1 MVDAD
6 GPPMRFTTRKYT
18 VNPVMWLYPSPP
30 SPDEAWE
37 VDNPPSAHD
46 YSFGRVTME
55 TRAPPSSTVLFKV
68 EGLPDRA
75 TYERCKLD
83 SRREPPW
90 RRKEDGL
97 PKVGKICSPMEIGV
111 HDRSGLLRP
120 FTSLGYSGRKLHF
133 FNDFPTQRVE
143 LSATD
148 SAYKVYREILVEPPE
163 GVPDCS
169 DYPERNI
176 DRYNCLFQGEIFPSA
191 LPSTASEAL
200 RNTLPSQLVQPRE
213 NYEVVFVEEFDGN
226 SGKRPSSNCRGGL
239 ANLGTDAW
247 NFPNHWC
254 DRVDSDGVPVADMEN
269 GYYYLARTVNHG
281 GFLSTFGKLA
291 YKYGYLE
298 MKYTLDPVIIDEN
311 EAHVMAAVIGHPG
324 NWMSELNR
332 KYGVPV
338 RNYEELSRH
347 WITEIDFFE
356 YWPEQQREIHPRFM
370 NYPNHAFY
378 EETKPVVAGANWAA
392 YCRPEPQPISKQID
406 FLSEEECM
414 ERGNRVTVT
423 KGHEWTPRGYRMF
436 YKVDGANDDFIVV
449 PKRHLGVSI
458 GGVNKRWP
466 DGKVKGFRYPSQKV
480 RGSQRERYFEFTDGT
495 NPDSILGQSAIAH
508 MPLDISLLAWVKGDS
523 LRTERILTKMKID
536 YIRLFQPRNRYADM
550 EPVYQ

>member
-18 VNPVMWLYPSPP
+18 VNPVMWVYSRPP
-30 SPDEAWE
+30 GPDEAWE

-46 YSFGRVTME
+46 FFFGKVTME
-55 TRAPPSSTVLFKV
+55 TRAAPSNTVLFKV

-75 TYERCKLD
+75 TYERCKLK
-83 SRREPPW
+83 SFHEPP
-90 RRKEDGL
+90 RSLEKTCR
-97 PKVGKICSPMEIGV
+97 PMEIGV
-111 HDRSGLLRP
+111 HEGSGLLRP
-120 FTSLGYSGRKLHF
+120 FTSLGYSGKELHF

-176 DRYNCLFQGEIFPSA
+176 DRYVCLFQGEIFPSSSS
-191 LPSTASEAL
+191 PSTSDAL
-200 RNTLPSQLVQPRE
+200 LDTLPPQLIQPRE
-213 NYEVVFVEEFDGN
+213 NYEMVFAEEFDGN

-239 ANLGTDAW
+239 ANLGTDRW

-254 DRVDSDGVPVADMEN
+254 DRVDSDGVPVANMEN

-298 MKYTLDPVIIDEN
+298 MKYTLDPVFFDEIQQ
-311 EAHVMAAVIGHPG
+311 HVVAAVVGHPRDSG
-324 NWMSELNR
+324 NYMTNVNR
-332 KYGVPV
+332 KYGVPA
-338 RNYEELSRH
+338 RNYEELLKFH
-347 WITEIDFFE
+347 ITEIDFFE
-356 YWPEQQREIHPRFM
+356 FNVHGPNPTEIAPRFA
-370 NYPNHAFY
+370 NYSKGGSYVTHPNVRA
-378 EETKPVVAGANWAA
+378 VVVKKNWAS
-392 YCRPEPQPISKQID
+392 YCRAEGPRPDRFD
-406 FLSEEECM
+406 FLSKEECT
-414 ERGNRVTVT
+414 ERGKLTVT
-423 KGHEWTPRGYRMF
+423 KGYEWTPRGYRVF
-436 YKVDGANDDFIVV
+436 YKVDGLHDDFIVMHARQTNILIDWNKQTG
-449 PKRHLGVSI
+449 PK
-458 GGVNKRWP
+458 K
-466 DGKVKGFRYPSQKV
+466 D
-480 RGSQRERYFEFTDGT
+480 RYFEFTEEG
-495 NPDSILGQSAIAH
+495 NPDSVLEQAAIAH
-508 MPLDISLLAWVKGDS
+508 MPLDISLVVWVKGGFS
-523 LRTERILTKMKID
+523 TERILTKMKFD